1 MHVSVSENDR
11 FPIPL
16 FAITPS
22 RCVHF
27 LNMISPVDIFDQEEV
42 FRVKDD
48 LIEECQNF
56 GEVIALEIPRPCP
69 KDVSKNLYTYSHGV
83 GKLFVKFESILV
95 AK

>member
-1 MHVSVSENDR
+1 MHVSVAETDR

-22 RCVHF
+22 RCVQF

-48 LIEECQNF
+48 LIEEC
-56 GEVIALEIPRPCP
+56 
-69 KDVSKNLYTYSHGV
+69 
-83 GKLFVKFESILV
+83 
-95 AK
+95 